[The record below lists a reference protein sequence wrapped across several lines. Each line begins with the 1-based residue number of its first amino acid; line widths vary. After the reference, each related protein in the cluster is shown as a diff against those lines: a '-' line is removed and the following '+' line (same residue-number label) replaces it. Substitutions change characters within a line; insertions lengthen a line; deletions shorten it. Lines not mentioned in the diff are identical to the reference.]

1 VKKNTKSGRKWK
13 SDGKLLSVKC
23 FNHKRFLQKK
33 LNQSTV
39 SEHKMKMRD
48 CKNTFLAVRSE
59 CCQTFLGFLNY
70 LKITSHIFVKSEY
83 IFKRTIQCLRV
94 SSLYNNI
101 KIPNSFF
108 YPLNR
113 CSIFC
118 TERES
123 ANFNLNISV
132 KRSKLK

>member
-113 CSIFC
+113 CSIFAQ
-118 TERES
+118 RE
-123 ANFNLNISV
+123 NQQISIWIYQ
-132 KRSKLK
+132 